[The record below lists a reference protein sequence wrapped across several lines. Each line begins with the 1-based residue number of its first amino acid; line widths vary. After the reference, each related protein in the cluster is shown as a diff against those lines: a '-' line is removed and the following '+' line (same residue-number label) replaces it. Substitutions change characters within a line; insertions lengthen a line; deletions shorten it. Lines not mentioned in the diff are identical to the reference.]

1 VLKGSDEASSLV
13 ELLSSTV
20 DLIEGHVD
28 ATATN
33 GSIWGGGGWLALTA
47 TLSHFRKLE
56 LLGSGRN
63 ADLTEGQLDA
73 I

>member
-1 VLKGSDEASSLV
+1 MPRLP
-13 ELLSSTV
+13 T
-20 DLIEGHVD
+20 DLFG
-28 ATATN
+28 
-33 GSIWGGGGWLALTA
+33 GGGGWLALTA